1 MSQAVEDI
9 KQDIFEVLP
18 SRMPWKR
25 VAKLQ
30 CSAARRKYLHLTL
43 YWTKRRTKRK
53 VEGERYDAKPK

>member
-9 KQDIFEVLP
+9 MQDIFEVLP

-25 VAKLQ
+25 VTKLQ
-30 CSAARRKYLHLTL
+30 CSAAQRKYLHLTL
-43 YWTKRRTKRK
+43 YWAKRRMKRK